1 MLIISPSC
9 LLSFSLLFICAAPSP
24 YPPSAHPDTHPDL
37 SFFFFFSSSSLFLFL
52 LLLSSPLSP
61 SHSLALLM
69 ILSVPQCHREKNF
82 GSCKNIF
89 VFLAQKLSSAFFFF
103 FPPPRPVVARSYEC
117 FKPNSPKSV
126 ISLRFF
132 HGINAIFT
140 CGCARWWD
148 LNICRI
154 NVSQEKK
161 KPTKQKNNCRS

>member
-37 SFFFFFSSSSLFLFL
+37 SFFFFFSSSLFLFL

-103 FPPPRPVVARSYEC
+103 FSPSPCCGSLIRVFQAKFTKVCHLLKVFPWDKCHLHMWVCTLVR
-117 FKPNSPKSV
+117 FKHLQN
-126 ISLRFF
+126 
-132 HGINAIFT
+132 
-140 CGCARWWD
+140 
-148 LNICRI
+148 
-154 NVSQEKK
+154 
-161 KPTKQKNNCRS
+161 